1 MKPPS
6 PLSPPPPPNI
16 MRAGTTRVWWPVGT
30 EGTTHA
36 REKLTTTD
44 DSIFLRGTN
53 EVGMKISAC

>member
-53 EVGMKISAC
+53 EWG